1 MADKLDKK
9 DLTEPDKLQLI
20 FIKIRMFIE
29 NNRKNLYI
37 GLGIVLLILVLA
49 GGWHLYQLN
58 YETGAEKIY
67 SKVLEAAQKAGSPAG
82 DLAAIKGY
90 KDLLLQYPRSR
101 ATVTAHYRLANLY
114 FGRHEIDAALLAYQD
129 FLSKAPAD
137 SDLVTLAYNGLGA
150 CHEAKKDFIKALESL
165 EKAMKTNTASSFEA
179 LNYTSIA
186 RVHEAMKSSAKAL
199 EFYRKALG
207 KTTDPLMTIYLKRK
221 ISTLG

>member
-1 MADKLDKK
+1 MSTKLDKK
-9 DLTEPDKLQLI
+9 DLTEPDQLQLVFLSVRRFVEKNKKKLYAGVGI
-20 FIKIRMFIE
+20 F
-29 NNRKNLYI
+29 
-37 GLGIVLLILVLA
+37 VLILVLA

-58 YETGAEKIY
+58 YETAAEKIY
-67 SKVLEAAQKAGSPAG
+67 SKVFEVAQKAGSPAG
-82 DLAAIKGY
+82 DPAAIKGY
-90 KDLLLQYPRSR
+90 KDLVLQYPRSW
-101 ATVTAHYRLANLY
+101 AAVTAHYQLGNLY
-114 FGRHEIDAALLAYQD
+114 FGRHEIDAAILAYQD
-129 FLSKAPAD
+129 FLNKAPAD
-137 SDLVTLAYNGLGA
+137 SDLVTLAYNGLGT

-186 RVHEAMKSSAKAL
+186 RVHEAMNSSAKAL